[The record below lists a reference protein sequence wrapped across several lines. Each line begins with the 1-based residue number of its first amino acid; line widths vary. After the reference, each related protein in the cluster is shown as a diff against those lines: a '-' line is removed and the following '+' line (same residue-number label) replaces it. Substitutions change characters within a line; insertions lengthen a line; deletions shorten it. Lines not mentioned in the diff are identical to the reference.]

1 MGRRDL
7 VGTAMWRLAGL
18 QRRTAALGSDRPKVL
33 DDALVVVDDL
43 IANLTHALEHAAEM
57 QDRAAAS
64 ARVAESTR
72 RRYQELS
79 ELIPLPYLRTDNRGT
94 ILDVN
99 EPAARLLNLSRQA
112 AVGKALSMFVA
123 KDRDTFAARLS
134 ELTVGHQVDDWR
146 LQIRPREKHR
156 MWVTAVVRVS
166 TVRDD
171 REELHWLWTVSPADA
186 HHRGRGSEISS

>member
-1 MGRRDL
+1 MRPHRADL
-7 VGTAMWRLAGL
+7 IGVAMWRLARL

-43 IANLTHALEHAAEM
+43 IANLTHALEHAAEVE
-57 QDRAAAS
+57 DRAAAS
-64 ARVAESTR
+64 ARLAESTR
-72 RRYQELS
+72 QRYQELY

-99 EPAARLLNLSRQA
+99 EAAARLLNLSRQA

-123 KDRDTFAARLS
+123 KDRDTFAARLT
-134 ELTVGHQVDDWR
+134 ELTAGHQVDDWR
-146 LQIRPREKHR
+146 LQLRPREKHR
-156 MWVTAVVRVS
+156 MWVTAVLRVS

-171 REELHWLWTVSPADA
+171 GEELHWLLTVPQVEAP
-186 HHRGRGSEISS
+186 